1 MSNVHVYYNNNYAGD
16 SLESEYLIYSELCA
30 STKRFYDETVLSVM
44 KKIQGSAQNQYSDHY
59 PFWIWR
65 KMGYF
70 LFTKAQKKTKAD
82 SVLGI
87 CTLLAERFFDLF

>member
-1 MSNVHVYYNNNYAGD
+1 
-16 SLESEYLIYSELCA
+16 
-30 STKRFYDETVLSVM
+30 
-44 KKIQGSAQNQYSDHY
+44 
-59 PFWIWR
+59 
-65 KMGYF
+65 MGYF